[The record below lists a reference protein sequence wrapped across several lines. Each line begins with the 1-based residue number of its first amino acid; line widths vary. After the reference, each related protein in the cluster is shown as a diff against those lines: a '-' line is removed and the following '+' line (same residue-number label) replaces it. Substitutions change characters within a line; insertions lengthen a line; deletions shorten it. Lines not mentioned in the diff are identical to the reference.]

1 MDIVEEARKLAKE
14 MSEKYGKTPPFDHT
28 ELIVRKGQELAK
40 KLNADIKLV
49 TVSCYLIDVGLSK
62 AYQEGKVKE
71 HVKMSSGIAKDFLKK
86 FNLSNNDKEKI
97 INSIEAHHGG
107 LEHNCIES
115 EIVKNADNFRFLD
128 PMGLL
133 ISVYWTKENNGR
145 SLSEWIKLA
154 KEKVEEKYKLV
165 TLDICKKEAEENYRI
180 IKEFLNRVNI

>member
-1 MDIVEEARKLAKE
+1 
-14 MSEKYGKTPPFDHT
+14 
-28 ELIVRKGQELAK
+28 
-40 KLNADIKLV
+40 
-49 TVSCYLIDVGLSK
+49 
-62 AYQEGKVKE
+62 
-71 HVKMSSGIAKDFLKK
+71 MSSGIAKDFLKK